1 MAWPLAARAQ
11 QPTMPVIGFLSSR
24 SPDDMKDLTAG
35 FRKGL
40 REFGFVEDQNVAI
53 EYRFALGQYDRLP
66 AMVAELVRLPVT
78 VLAATGGEPSAYA
91 AKAAT
96 SRIPIIYTIGG
107 NPIKEG
113 LAASFSRPGG
123 NMTGVTLLTNLLEP
137 KRLGLLRELVPAA
150 TTIGFL
156 VNASFPPS
164 DDQIADV
171 HKAAL
176 ETHLQVRVLPASS
189 DREIDAAFETVRQER
204 IGAIAVAA
212 SPFFDTRRDKHVALA
227 ARYAVP
233 TIFHTRDFIAA
244 GGLASYG
251 IDFADAYRLAG
262 SYTARVLKG
271 ANPAELPVMEA
282 VKFQFVINL
291 KTAKTLKL
299 EVPPS
304 LSARADEVIE

>member
-1 MAWPLAARAQ
+1 
-11 QPTMPVIGFLSSR
+11 
-24 SPDDMKDLTAG
+24 
-35 FRKGL
+35 
-40 REFGFVEDQNVAI
+40 
-53 EYRFALGQYDRLP
+53 
-66 AMVAELVRLPVT
+66 
-78 VLAATGGEPSAYA
+78 
-91 AKAAT
+91 
-96 SRIPIIYTIGG
+96 
-107 NPIKEG
+107 
-113 LAASFSRPGG
+113 
-123 NMTGVTLLTNLLEP
+123 MTGVTLLTNLLEP

-212 SPFFDTRRDKHVALA
+212 SPFFDTRRDKLVALA

-233 TIFHTRDFIAA
+233 TIFHTRDFAAA